1 MNLQEKLSACLRQA
15 VENHEAAGVSLLVLK
30 DGRELCHVREG
41 YADIAAGKPLQ
52 RDSIFRLYS
61 QSKPVTAAAAM
72 ILADRGVIDLMAPV
86 DQYLPGFANPR
97 VVEADGT
104 VRPALRAPWIIDLL
118 GMTSGLCYPDVDP
131 AGQYADCVFQE
142 DQKQIA
148 AGGGMDT
155 LTFCNKLGEL
165 PLAFDPG
172 TRWRYGTSADIL
184 GAVIETA
191 SGKRFGDFLRE
202 EIFEPLGM
210 KDTAFW
216 VPEEKRDRLVTCYRR
231 VPGGLE
237 EFSSLHLAVGRYDRD
252 PAFESGGAGLVSTLD
267 DYAAFARMLMNGGTA
282 DGRRILSEAAV
293 RFMTTPQLNETLRK
307 DLWENLGGYNYSCL
321 MRVCDHPGRAV
332 LFTEKNEYGWDGWLG
347 TYFAN
352 LPDQGITFLLAQ
364 NVTDAGTTAVTR
376 KCRNILAACM
386 DC

>member
-131 AGQYADCVFQE
+131 AGQYADRVFQE